1 MASPNHPHYM
11 RSPTLSGSRPLRYAA
26 FFYLYVM
33 QGIPYGFSATAIAN
47 HLAYHR
53 VPPERIGQI
62 VAMVGLPW
70 TLQFVWG
77 PVVDRFQGSRMGRRR
92 PWVLAAQ
99 LLAFTASLAIVFITD
114 PQGQLHLLG
123 MAFLAHSVFAS
134 VQDTSVD
141 ALAISTIP
149 EHERGRINAAM
160 RGGYL
165 AGLGLAG
172 AAFSYLINRHGFG
185 VAALTHSGVLLAM
198 TAITFFIREKPSDAL
213 FSLRSVPADP
223 ALANSPPPRDL
234 KALFG
239 ELWRSL
245 TGRRNLLVFL
255 SVGAVYLAAS
265 VFIRAFNVHLVQQLR
280 WHDAELSLLSGLQ
293 GGLLGLAVIAVG
305 GWLSDRVGAVRLLVA
320 VMFVLGVFLLVF
332 NLMAHQWHNR
342 AVSSAGLVI
351 WQSFDPA
358 YSVAAMP
365 LLMSICRKGIEG
377 SQFTAYMALV
387 NLCDVAGAYVSGHAQ
402 RWVAAPV
409 LGVGCGLLVLAAL
422 SVVAVVFRRQLAG
435 NGKSAVPG

>member
-1 MASPNHPHYM
+1 M
-11 RSPTLSGSRPLRYAA
+11 RPPALSESRPLRYAA

-33 QGIPYGFSATAIAN
+33 QGIPYGFAATAIAN
-47 HLAYHR
+47 YLAYRH
-53 VPPERIGQI
+53 VSPERIGQF
-62 VAMVGLPW
+62 VATVGLPW

-99 LLAFTASLAIVFITD
+99 LLAFAASLTITFITD
-114 PQGQLHLLG
+114 PESQLPMLG
-123 MAFLAHSVFAS
+123 VAFLVHSVFAS

-172 AAFSYLINRHGFG
+172 AAFSYLINRYGFA

-198 TAITFFIREKPSDAL
+198 TAITFFVREKPTDAL
-213 FSLRSVPADP
+213 LSLRSVLPDSA
-223 ALANSPPPRDL
+223 ASQPPRNL

-239 ELWRSL
+239 ELWRGL
-245 TGRRNLLVFL
+245 TNRRNLLVFL
-255 SVGAVYLAAS
+255 AVAAVYLAAS
-265 VFIRAFNVHLVQQLR
+265 VFIRAFNVHLIQQLHWR
-280 WHDAELSLLSGLQ
+280 DTELSLLSGIQ
-293 GGLLGLAVIAVG
+293 GGLLGLAVIVAG
-305 GWLSDRVGAVRLLVA
+305 GWLSDKVGAVRLLVA
-320 VMFVLGVFLLVF
+320 VMFILGVFLLVF
-332 NLMAHQWHNR
+332 NLLAHQWHNR

-387 NLCDVAGAYVSGHAQ
+387 NLCDVAGSYISGHAQ

-422 SVVAVVFRRQLAG
+422 VVIAIVLKGQLAG
-435 NGKSAVPG
+435 NKKIATPG